1 MKNILALFA
10 LLFFVVAPFS
20 HADAASQIRLYNAAA
35 TNTEQ
40 LVILQT
46 ISNQNPSG
54 IGEFYAA
61 ALSRL
66 VQAHSGISEPT
77 QLHAADAQAMI
88 LARHIANEG
97 LTTAASDLWRV
108 ADQFTDPVVRSEAMI
123 ALGRLQ
129 ARTYLPHVIR
139 VLNDHNQSFAADRLY
154 SERIAYGAIVALEHF
169 ADPSGF
175 LPVYFASVGW
185 YSNWVRS
192 RAVRALPL
200 IAEDSSPFM
209 EQILTSPAHSPHVKL
224 TALENVNSSN
234 LPNYRKAALAATAL
248 SEAWRVVT
256 ADVNKRNTF
265 RQIRR
270 LSMAMISRYGAAD
283 SSVYPLLARCY
294 THAMDTNEKEDA
306 VNTLASLGTDEAV
319 RILSGFLTQLN
330 DRSKVGMLTREDNH
344 MVRLI
349 IPALGSI
356 GNANALPALYNT
368 IVSNWV
374 PVVTNLAHDAVRRI
388 AQAN

>member
-1 MKNILALFA
+1 MKNIFALFA
-10 LLFFVVAPFS
+10 LLFIAVAPS
-20 HADAASQIRLYNAAA
+20 HADVAHQIRLYNTAT

-40 LVILQT
+40 LAILQR
-46 ISNQNPSG
+46 ISNQNSPG
-54 IGEFYAA
+54 IGEFYVA
-61 ALSRL
+61 ALRRL
-66 VQAHSGISEPT
+66 VQAHPGISDPT

-97 LTTAASDLWRV
+97 LTMAASDLWRT
-108 ADQFTDPVVRSEAMI
+108 ADQFTDPIVRSEAMI
-123 ALGRLQ
+123 ALGRIQ
-129 ARTYLPHVIR
+129 ARAYLPHVIR
-139 VLNDHNQSFAADRLY
+139 VLNDHNQSFATDRLH

-185 YSNWVRS
+185 YSDWVRN
-192 RAVRALPL
+192 RAARALPL

-209 EQILTSPAHSPHVKL
+209 QQILTSPAHSPHVKL
-224 TALENVNSSN
+224 TALENVNASN
-234 LPNYRKAALAATAL
+234 LPGDRKAALAATAL

-256 ADVNKRNTF
+256 ADVSQRNTF

-270 LSMAMISRYGAAD
+270 LSMAMISRYGASD
-283 SSVYPLLARCY
+283 PSVYPLLARCY

-319 RILSGFLTQLN
+319 RILSGFLAQLN
-330 DRSKVGMLTREDNH
+330 DRSRVGMLTREDNH

-349 IPALGSI
+349 IPALGNI
-356 GNANALPALYNT
+356 GNANALPALNNT

-374 PVVTNLAHDAVRRI
+374 PVVTNLAHDSIRRI
-388 AQAN
+388 EQAN